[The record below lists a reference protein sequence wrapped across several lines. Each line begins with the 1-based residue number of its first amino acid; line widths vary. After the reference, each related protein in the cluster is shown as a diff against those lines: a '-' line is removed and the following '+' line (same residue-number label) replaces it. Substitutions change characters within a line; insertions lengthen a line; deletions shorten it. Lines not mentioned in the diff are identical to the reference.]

1 MNLAELQSKTSEQL
15 LALLNE
21 LEPEARGPAPEST
34 RRLLYEVLIAWA
46 ESQGHQLAQRRPG
59 SAT

>member
-21 LEPEARGPAPEST
+21 MEPEREGPPPRTHDA
-34 RRLLYEVLIAWA
+34 LLYGVM
-46 ESQGHQLAQRRPG
+46 QLHDKIRQYSLAHRPAG
-59 SAT
+59 S